1 MSLVGE
7 LNENKILY
15 AGKLV
20 IALRENRTKYT
31 PRKPLSRI
39 LKKKEMHQTFETA
52 PNGGNTTFFYVFFK
66 IQSQCKLS
74 PKSGKYA
81 SKLNLYPS
89 KFCEV
94 KGVVK

>member
-31 PRKPLSRI
+31 PRKPLCRI
-39 LKKKEMHQTFETA
+39 WKKKERPKRLKQLQMEAT
-52 PNGGNTTFFYVFFK
+52 
-66 IQSQCKLS
+66 
-74 PKSGKYA
+74 PKSYFIFLR
-81 SKLNLYPS
+81 SKANANYHLNQGNMLPS
-89 KFCEV
+89 
-94 KGVVK
+94 